1 MDYVAAAREFAPRIF
16 HVHAKDSEILADRL
30 ARQGYL
36 GSGWARFRLPGMGQI
51 DWVRFLSAL
60 HEGGYDGVLSV
71 EHEDS
76 TWHRDAEQTR
86 RGFELALRFL
96 RSVVV

>member
-1 MDYVAAAREFAPRIF
+1 
-16 HVHAKDSEILADRL
+16 
-30 ARQGYL
+30 
-36 GSGWARFRLPGMGQI
+36 MGQI